1 MSADPELIELILNNW
16 NNTSKK
22 VLKELC
28 LHQLFES
35 QVVKQPKA
43 IALSTKESS
52 LSYEDL
58 NVKANHIAKYLVAK
72 GVCKSDF
79 VGILMSPSPEQII
92 FLIAIHKIGAAYV
105 PMNIK
110 DPLDRILEIV
120 KSANLKHVISDIEIL
135 NSINDFN
142 IYSKKELQ
150 NIMLKG
156 NSENLNLVIET
167 SLPAYIIFTSGS
179 TGKPKGVL
187 VTHQKVSNLIEWVNT
202 TFEITNT
209 DKLIWS
215 TNLCFDLSVYDIFG
229 SLAAGACV
237 RILNAEER
245 LNPEQQFQIL
255 LNEGITFWDSA
266 PQSMQQVGTFFHKS
280 FSGDYSKL
288 RLVFLSGDWIPLKL
302 ADEIKSVFHNAKV
315 VSLGGATEATI
326 WSNYYVIDKV
336 NPAWRS
342 IPYGKPIQNARY
354 YILNEDLT
362 HCELDRKGD
371 LFIGG
376 PVLARE
382 YFGDAELTDKKFVND
397 PFYPNH
403 KMFKTGDKAQWM
415 PDGNIEFL
423 GREDDQLKVRGYRV
437 EVGEIKSV
445 ALQINY
451 IKDAIVLADKTDK
464 FNAKVILFFTCFDNV
479 QPDTENLKEHLRKGL
494 PEYMIPSVIH
504 YIDQIPVTGNGKADL
519 SKLMEIYNQKSTDNN
534 ILDNSALTIIE
545 RQLAEIW
552 IEVLKIKNINPD
564 DNFFDVGGNSIL
576 SAFIVYKIELK
587 FNIKFNIKN
596 FFENPRI
603 DALSKIIDCKINLS
617 KEGVK

>member
-1 MSADPELIELILNNW
+1 MSANHELNEIILNNW

-22 VLKELC
+22 VFKEIC
-28 LHQLFES
+28 LHQLFEN
-35 QVVKQPKA
+35 QVARQPKS
-43 IALSTKESS
+43 IALSTKDSS
-52 LSYEDL
+52 ISYEEL
-58 NVKANHIAKYLVAK
+58 NNKANLVAKFLINK

-79 VGILMSPSPEQII
+79 VGILMKPTPEQII

-110 DPLDRILEIV
+110 DPLDRIMEIV
-120 KSANLKHVISDIEIL
+120 KNAGLKHIITDIDIL
-135 NSINDFN
+135 NSINDFS
-142 IYSKKELQ
+142 IHSIEELQ
-150 NIMLKG
+150 SVM
-156 NSENLNLVIET
+156 SEGKADNLNLEIDI
-167 SLPAYIIFTSGS
+167 SLPAYIIYTSGS

-187 VTHQKVSNLIEWVNT
+187 VTHQKVANLIEWVNT
-202 TFEITNT
+202 TFDISPN

-229 SLAAGACV
+229 SLAAGACI
-237 RILNAEER
+237 RILSVEER

-280 FSGDYSKL
+280 IKGDSTKL

-326 WSNYYVIDKV
+326 WSNYFIINKV

-354 YILNEDLT
+354 YILNDDLT
-362 HCELDRKGD
+362 HCDLNEKGD

-382 YFGDAELTDKKFVND
+382 YYGDSELTNNKFIND
-397 PFYPNH
+397 PFFPNH
-403 KMFKTGDKAQWM
+403 KMFRTGDKAQWM

-445 ALQINY
+445 ALQIEY
-451 IKDAIVLADKTDK
+451 IKDAIVIADKTDK
-464 FNAKVILFFTCFDNV
+464 FNAKVILFFTCFNNEIPNV
-479 QPDTENLKEHLRKGL
+479 EAVKEHLRKGL
-494 PEYMIPSVIH
+494 PEYMIPAFIYH
-504 YIDQIPVTGNGKADL
+504 IDQIPVTGNGKADL
-519 SKLMEIYNQKSTDNN
+519 SKLMDIYNHKGMDNN
-534 ILDNSALTIIE
+534 ILDNSTLTNIE

-552 IEVLKIKNINPD
+552 IELLKVSNINPD
-564 DNFFDVGGNSIL
+564 DNFFEIGGNSIL
-576 SAFIVYKIELK
+576 SAFIVYNIESK
-587 FNIKFNIKN
+587 FNIKFNIKD

-603 DALSKIIDCKINLS
+603 DALAKIIDCEINR
-617 KEGVK
+617 KKVIVK